1 MNLALFNGMD
11 RRRTKP
17 LSLFF
22 CAVLLGHSVAVG
34 QQGTVPGFSTSS
46 ATNDATRSISGRVVN
61 AVTGQPIARALV
73 QASGIQ
79 AVLTDSEG
87 KFELN
92 KVPANLSAVYLQTT
106 KPGFNSGPRS
116 NYGNAGQ
123 QVSLDR
129 MDGPLE
135 LRLYPEAL
143 LTGTVTAPSGDPLPM
158 INVVAMRR
166 FFEFGRSWSSVGLT
180 VTDSH
185 GNFRLPLT
193 PGDYVIQIPYAA
205 KPQGM
210 TEALLP
216 LRFPA
221 EGSTIQS
228 SVLHLGSGT
237 EEHLDL
243 HPETRPTHTVRLRI
257 ESATEHAYPQI
268 EARTGNGG
276 SMDLIS
282 LASPETPGEFR
293 VELPSGSYTLTA
305 SINGPNGQEH
315 AETAVTVAD
324 HDVSGV
330 LLRFTPLS
338 VVPVELVVDAAST
351 DSAHSDTAIPD
362 VPQLGLMLENSDP
375 GTLGGLQ
382 VFTAS
387 SERGQPPAF
396 RLPPGTY
403 QLRGQQ
409 LFNHWYVRSISR
421 GTTNLLIQPLV
432 LGPGGSSEPIQV
444 VASNQT
450 SGLKVSLKLN
460 GRPVS
465 GQVCLI
471 STSPSAT
478 PLLKAPTTPD
488 GTLNWPYLPPGSYL
502 AVGFESGSNVDLLD
516 PEAQAIFSS
525 HTKSVTL
532 TPGEALNLDL
542 DAVPESELQP

>member
-1 MNLALFNGMD
+1 MNLGLFHEMD

-34 QQGTVPGFSTSS
+34 QLGTVPGFNTSS
-46 ATNDATRSISGRVVN
+46 APNDATRSVSGRVVN

-73 QASGIQ
+73 QANGIQ
-79 AVLTDSEG
+79 AMLTDSEG
-87 KFELN
+87 KFELD
-92 KVPANLSAVYLQTT
+92 KVPANLSSVYLQTT
-106 KPGFNSGPRS
+106 KPGFNSGPSS

-129 MDGPLE
+129 LDRPIE

-143 LTGTVTAPSGDPLPM
+143 LTGTVTAPSGDRLPM

-166 FFEFGRSWSSVGLT
+166 FFDFGRRWSPVGQA

-185 GNFRLPLT
+185 GNFRLPLA
-193 PGDYVIQIPYAA
+193 PGDYVVQIPYVE

-210 TEALLP
+210 TEAILP

-221 EGSTIQS
+221 EGSSLLS
-228 SVLHLGSGT
+228 SVLHLSSGT
-237 EEHLDL
+237 EQHLDL
-243 HPETRPTHTVRLRI
+243 HPETRPTHHVRLRI

-268 EARTGNGG
+268 EARTSNG
-276 SMDLIS
+276 STMYLS
-282 LASPETPGEFR
+282 PAASPETPGEFR
-293 VELPSGSYTLTA
+293 VELPSGSYALSA
-305 SINGPNGQEH
+305 SITGPNGQEH

-324 HDVSGV
+324 HDVSGI

-338 VVPVELVVDAAST
+338 VVPIELVVDAAST
-351 DSAHSDTAIPD
+351 DSAHSDSAIPD
-362 VPQLGLMLENSDP
+362 VPQLGIMLENSDP

-409 LFNHWYVRSISR
+409 LFSHWYVRSISQ

-432 LGPGGSSEPIQV
+432 IGPGGSSEPIQV

-450 SGLKVSLKLN
+450 SALKVSLKLN
-460 GRPVS
+460 GKPV
-465 GQVCLI
+465 GGEVCLI

-478 PLLKAPTTPD
+478 PLLKAPMTPD

-502 AVGFESGSNVDLLD
+502 AVGFESGANVDLLD
-516 PEAQAIFSS
+516 PEVQATFSS
-525 HTKSVTL
+525 HTKSITL